1 MKLIAFLGNKP
12 YAETTYV
19 WNERRKTTRFSVC
32 ACVDFLKPDEIA
44 VFLTKEAREK
54 TFADF
59 KVEMI
64 PFSGVIKDIDIPLG
78 ATQDELWEI
87 FNTINDAVA
96 EGETIAMDVTNGQR
110 SLPMLALLT
119 AAFMKTARDVSVE
132 HLLYGAFDVGSTQ
145 GQGVTPMFDLS
156 AMLGLLDWSVAADRF
171 IRSGDSRDMGALLK
185 DFSAQVKKDGN
196 YERSAIQRALPLE
209 DAAHSL
215 NRTADA
221 LFLLRPYSAMREI
234 DILKK
239 NFWRI
244 FNSGMAENQMSPL
257 YRLLE
262 KIDRSYSKLGNAEP
276 EKEDADAAARTLEQE
291 RQLIF
296 WYYEH
301 GHLMQSISLARE
313 WLISWVMYRDGKLN
327 LLNRKLREDYYEKQI
342 NEFAHNEKRW
352 QGTDFIGAFMNGKT
366 FHDLWHEVTGIR
378 NDIAHAGKNYLPK
391 EADALIRRI
400 ERQLQVIRDMEIPT
414 ETDNG

>member
-1 MKLIAFLGNKP
+1 MKLIAFLGTGK
-12 YAETTYV
+12 YDETTYV
-19 WNERRKTTRFSVC
+19 WNELRKTTRFSVC
-32 ACVDFLKPDEIA
+32 ACVDFLKPDEII
-44 VFLTKEAREK
+44 VFLTKEAREN

-96 EGETIAMDVTNGQR
+96 EGEEVAMDVTNGQR

-119 AAFMKTARDVSVE
+119 AAFMKTARDISVK
-132 HLLYGAFDVGSTQ
+132 HLLYGAFDVGKSLGTQ
-145 GQGVTPMFDLS
+145 TTPMFDLS
-156 AMLGLLDWSVAADRF
+156 EMLNLLDWSVAADRF

-185 DFSAQVKKDGN
+185 DFSAEIKREGKYAGT
-196 YERSAIQRALPLE
+196 AIQRALPLE

-215 NRTADA
+215 NRATDA

-239 NFWRI
+239 NFRRI
-244 FNSGMAENQMSPL
+244 FDSRMSENQMSPL

-276 EKEDADAAARTLEQE
+276 EKEDAAAETLDQE

-296 WYYEH
+296 WYHEH

-327 LLNRKLREDYYEKQI
+327 LLDRKLREDCEKRI
-342 NEFAHNEKRW
+342 NDFTHNEQSW
-352 QGTDFIGAFMNGKT
+352 QSTDFIGAFMNGKT
-366 FHDLWHEVTGIR
+366 FHDLWREVTNIR
-378 NDIAHAGKNYLPK
+378 NDIAHAGKNYHPN

-400 ERQLQVIRDMEIPT
+400 NKQIQVIQGMDLPT

>member
-44 VFLTKEAREK
+44 VFLTKEAREN
-54 TFADF
+54 TFPQF
-59 KVEMI
+59 KAELSS
-64 PFSGVIKDIDIPLG
+64 FSGGIKDIDIPLG

-87 FNTINDAVA
+87 FNTLNDAV
-96 EGETIAMDVTNGQR
+96 GESDEVAMDVTNGQR

-119 AAFMKTARDVSVE
+119 AAFMKTARDVSVS
-132 HLLYGAFDVGSTQ
+132 HLLYGAFDVG
-145 GQGVTPMFDLS
+145 GACQGVTPMFDLS
-156 AMLGLLDWSVAADRF
+156 EMLGLLDWSVAADRF
-171 IRSGDSRDMGALLK
+171 IRSGDSRDMGRLLK
-185 DFSAQVKKDGN
+185 DFSTEIKREGMYA
-196 YERSAIQRALPLE
+196 ETAIRRASPLE

-215 NRTADA
+215 NRATDA

-239 NFWRI
+239 NFLRI
-244 FNSGMAENQMSPL
+244 FDSGLSENQMSPL
-257 YRLLE
+257 YRLLK
-262 KIDRSYSKLGNAEP
+262 KIDQSYSELGNVMP
-276 EKEDADAAARTLEQE
+276 EREDAAAAAETLNQE

-296 WYYEH
+296 WYHEH

-327 LLNRKLREDYYEKQI
+327 LLDRKLREDYEGRI
-342 NEFAHNEKRW
+342 NDFTHNEQCW
-352 QGTDFIGAFMNGKT
+352 QGTSFIGAFMNGKT
-366 FHDLWHEVTGIR
+366 FHDLWREVTNIR
-378 NDIAHAGKNYLPK
+378 NDIDHAGKNYRPN

-400 ERQLQVIRDMEIPT
+400 NKQLQVIKDMDLST

>member
-44 VFLTKEAREK
+44 VFLTKEAREN

-185 DFSAQVKKDGN
+185 DFSAEIKREGKYAGT
-196 YERSAIQRALPLE
+196 AIQRALPLE
-209 DAAHSL
+209 EAAHSL
-215 NRTADA
+215 NRATDA

-276 EKEDADAAARTLEQE
+276 EKEDAAAAVETLDQE

-296 WYYEH
+296 WYHEH

-327 LLNRKLREDYYEKQI
+327 LLDRKLREDYELGI
-342 NEFAHNEKRW
+342 NDFTHNEQSW
-352 QGTDFIGAFMNGKT
+352 QSTDFIGAFMNGKT
-366 FHDLWHEVTGIR
+366 FHDLWREVTNIR
-378 NDIAHAGKNYLPK
+378 NDIAHAGKNYHPN

-400 ERQLQVIRDMEIPT
+400 NKQIQVIQGMDLPT
-414 ETDNG
+414 EMGNG

>member
-19 WNERRKTTRFSVC
+19 WNEKRKLTRFSVC
-32 ACVDFLKPDEIA
+32 ACVDFLKPEEIA
-44 VFLTKEAREK
+44 VFLTKEAREN
-54 TFADF
+54 TFPQF
-59 KVEMI
+59 KAELSS
-64 PFSGVIKDIDIPLG
+64 FSGGIKDIDIPLG

-87 FNTINDAVA
+87 FNTLNDAV
-96 EGETIAMDVTNGQR
+96 GESDEVAMDVTNGQR

-119 AAFMKTARDVSVE
+119 AAFMKTARDVSVS
-132 HLLYGAFDVGSTQ
+132 HLLYGAFDVGGA

-156 AMLGLLDWSVAADRF
+156 EMLGLLDWSVAADRF
-171 IRSGDSRDMGALLK
+171 IRSGDSRDMGRLLK
-185 DFSAQVKKDGN
+185 DFSTEIKREGMYA
-196 YERSAIQRALPLE
+196 ETAIRRASPLE

-215 NRTADA
+215 NRATDA

-239 NFWRI
+239 NFLRI
-244 FNSGMAENQMSPL
+244 FDSGLSENQMSPL
-257 YRLLE
+257 YRLLK
-262 KIDRSYSKLGNAEP
+262 KIDQSYSELGNAMP
-276 EKEDADAAARTLEQE
+276 EKEDAAVAAETLDQE

>member
-1 MKLIAFLGNKP
+1 MKLIAFLGTGK
-12 YAETTYV
+12 YDETTYV
-19 WNERRKTTRFSVC
+19 WNELRKTTRFSVC
-32 ACVDFLKPDEIA
+32 ACVDFLKPDEII
-44 VFLTKEAREK
+44 VFLTKEAREN

-78 ATQDELWEI
+78 ATQEELWEI

-96 EGETIAMDVTNGQR
+96 EGEEVAMDVTNGQR

-119 AAFMKTARDVSVE
+119 AAFMKTARDISVK

-215 NRTADA
+215 NRATDA

-239 NFWRI
+239 NFRRI
-244 FNSGMAENQMSPL
+244 FDSRMSENQMSPL

-276 EKEDADAAARTLEQE
+276 EKEDAAAETLDQE

-296 WYYEH
+296 WYHEH

-327 LLNRKLREDYYEKQI
+327 LLDRKLREDCEKRI
-342 NEFAHNEKRW
+342 NDFTHNEQSW
-352 QGTDFIGAFMNGKT
+352 QSTDFIGAFMNGKT
-366 FHDLWHEVTGIR
+366 FHDLWREVTNIR
-378 NDIAHAGKNYLPK
+378 NDIAHAGKNYHPN

-400 ERQLQVIRDMEIPT
+400 NKQIQVIQGMDLPT

>member
-44 VFLTKEAREK
+44 VFLTKEAREN
-54 TFADF
+54 TFPQF
-59 KVEMI
+59 KAELSS
-64 PFSGVIKDIDIPLG
+64 FSGGIKDIDIPLG

-87 FNTINDAVA
+87 FNTLNDAV
-96 EGETIAMDVTNGQR
+96 GESDEVAMDVTNGQR

-119 AAFMKTARDVSVE
+119 AAFMKTARDVSVS
-132 HLLYGAFDVGSTQ
+132 HLLYGAFDVGGA

-156 AMLGLLDWSVAADRF
+156 EMLGLLDWSVAADRF
-171 IRSGDSRDMGALLK
+171 IRSGDSRDMGRLLK
-185 DFSAQVKKDGN
+185 DFSTEIKREGMYA
-196 YERSAIQRALPLE
+196 ETAIRRASPLE

-215 NRTADA
+215 NRATDA

-239 NFWRI
+239 NFLRI
-244 FNSGMAENQMSPL
+244 FDSGLSENQMSPL
-257 YRLLE
+257 YRLLK
-262 KIDRSYSKLGNAEP
+262 KIDQSYSELGNAMP
-276 EKEDADAAARTLEQE
+276 EKEDAAVAAETLDQE

-296 WYYEH
+296 WYREH

-327 LLNRKLREDYYEKQI
+327 LLDRKLREDYETCI
-342 NEFAHNEKRW
+342 NAFTHNEQRW
-352 QGTDFIGAFMNGKT
+352 QGTSFSGAFMNGKT
-366 FHDLWHEVTGIR
+366 FHDLWREVTNIR
-378 NDIAHAGKNYLPK
+378 NDIAHAGKNYRPN

-400 ERQLQVIRDMEIPT
+400 NKQLQVIKDMDLLT